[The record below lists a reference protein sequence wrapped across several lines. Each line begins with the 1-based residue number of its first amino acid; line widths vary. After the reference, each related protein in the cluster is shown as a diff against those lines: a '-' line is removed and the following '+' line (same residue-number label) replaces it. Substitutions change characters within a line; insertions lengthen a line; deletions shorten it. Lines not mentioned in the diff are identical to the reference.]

1 MASEDC
7 SAQQEAVQRRDGLAA
22 VSGFLNEHNL
32 ALGASPTVQ
41 CGLEQV
47 N

>member
-7 SAQQEAVQRRDGLAA
+7 SAQQEAVQRSDGLAE
-22 VSGFLNEHNL
+22 VYGFLNEHNL
-32 ALGASPTVQ
+32 APGAGPAVQ

>member
-22 VSGFLNEHNL
+22 VYRFLNEHKL
-32 ALGASPTVQ
+32 APGAGPAVQ
-41 CGLEQV
+41 WGLEQV